1 MSLTKLN
8 LTKEESLN
16 MLNLRKEQVQ
26 LLCLEKKPL
35 ANLISRVGVVFD
47 FSYSMENLYRNGTVQ
62 SVLERLFPL
71 ALQFDD
77 NGEMEAW
84 IFDNVYHR
92 LPNITM
98 SNFYGYV
105 EKNILHRYSMGGT
118 EYSPV
123 LIDLYKKYMMEDP
136 ENLPNY
142 IIFITDGENQDTTE
156 TTSVIKKLS
165 KYPIFIQFVGIGNC
179 SFRYLK
185 KLDEMKGRYVDN
197 VNFFEIE
204 DINEISDNILYEKL
218 LQEYPIWLEYKEVK
232 EMIQNQKKKKNK
244 NIFKRKNYTDAGEII
259 LEILDTIFDI
269 IDIFN

>member
-118 EYSPV
+118 E
-123 LIDLYKKYMMEDP
+123 
-136 ENLPNY
+136 
-142 IIFITDGENQDTTE
+142 
-156 TTSVIKKLS
+156 
-165 KYPIFIQFVGIGNC
+165 
-179 SFRYLK
+179 
-185 KLDEMKGRYVDN
+185 
-197 VNFFEIE
+197 
-204 DINEISDNILYEKL
+204 
-218 LQEYPIWLEYKEVK
+218 
-232 EMIQNQKKKKNK
+232 
-244 NIFKRKNYTDAGEII
+244 
-259 LEILDTIFDI
+259 
-269 IDIFN
+269 